1 MSRLAEI
8 VAFLSLADGALA
20 PEVQEKTIR
29 RRWPEASVEEIR
41 QAAARAA
48 AGLPEAAEE
57 RAAMEA
63 AVRVMLGRTPLWRD
77 DTPSIPKSFE
87 MDDAAVRAPFR
98 RAQ

>member
-1 MSRLAEI
+1 
-8 VAFLSLADGALA
+8 
-20 PEVQEKTIR
+20 
-29 RRWPEASVEEIR
+29 
-41 QAAARAA
+41 
-48 AGLPEAAEE
+48 
-57 RAAMEA
+57 MEA